1 MFPFHIPLQVWWF
14 AALLYICAGLS
25 VVWVRFAQDAYNRQ
39 LAQIASVTCFLVLT
53 VHLVH
58 EITSGSGF
66 WLAGSILYVILAVIC
81 VFEPSATKP
90 TRQI

>member
-1 MFPFHIPLQVWWF
+1 MFPFHMPSQVWWF
-14 AALLYICAGLS
+14 AALLYLCAMLS
-25 VVWVRFAQDAYNRQ
+25 VVWVRFARESANVQ
-39 LAQIASVTCFLVLT
+39 LAQFTSVTCFLVLT

-66 WLAGSILYVILAVIC
+66 WLGGSIVYVVLAVTC

>member
-1 MFPFHIPLQVWWF
+1 MFPFFVPLQVWWF
-14 AALLYICAGLS
+14 AALLYLCALAS
-25 VVWVRFAQDAYNRQ
+25 VVWVRFARDETSQQ

-66 WLAGSILYVILAVIC
+66 WLAGSIVYVILAVSC
-81 VFEPSATKP
+81 VFEPNADKP
-90 TRQI
+90 TRMI

>member
-1 MFPFHIPLQVWWF
+1 MPPQVWWF
-14 AALLYICAGLS
+14 ASLLYLCAMLS
-25 VVWVRFAQDAYNRQ
+25 VVWVRFARESANQQ
-39 LAQIASVTCFLVLT
+39 LAQFTSVTCFLVLT

-58 EITSGSGF
+58 EIISGSGF
-66 WLAGSILYVILAVIC
+66 WLGGSIVYVVLAVTC